1 MAFCQ
6 TFRLS
11 VSLLYFWRLRCI
23 LLSKTPSKPDVQ
35 IWELLRNQ
43 DLLLLWQ
50 LRESEWLARTKSLH
64 WCQDI
69 QKMSGG
75 VNNCSDQHIGVRGG
89 VNSRST
95 PPGGHFLTPTPVE
108 HFGTPPGQQVVPGL
122 KAPYKS
128 PIQMKWFFLACGGL
142 RLYTVLGSI
151 LMTIFIFLVTI
162 IQKTGPTPPLSYFT
176 AQHLPPLQSWSRP
189 AKC

>member
-35 IWELLRNQ
+35 IWKLLRNQ
-43 DLLLLWQ
+43 DLLLLWR

-64 WCQDI
+64 WCQNI

-75 VNNCSDQHIGVRGG
+75 VNNCSDQQEFNNVFKMMVWNILFYCTLVKQLL
-89 VNSRST
+89 NSQFRIQSLSIYVQSFVLLT
-95 PPGGHFLTPTPVE
+95 NFLMIY
-108 HFGTPPGQQVVPGL
+108 GRYCRCIMVPHL
-122 KAPYKS
+122 KWTD
-128 PIQMKWFFLACGGL
+128 IW
-142 RLYTVLGSI
+142 I
-151 LMTIFIFLVTI
+151 L
-162 IQKTGPTPPLSYFT
+162 
-176 AQHLPPLQSWSRP
+176 
-189 AKC
+189 